1 MPKAHDPQAE
11 LGRLMNGEVRVDTL
25 LITWSLTFAETA
37 GRRRGGSDVLIQSLR
52 LKAAKPTDD
61 LTPGIPL
68 ARFDHVAREIRQAI
82 ENAIA
87 VRNDPECG
95 PINMQSWRQSPAEVD
110 ELIKELHLEVH
121 RRKVK
126 SEVASDDDVLSVK
139 DLISKVGCSAVEI
152 NNLQRRGLIQPKRT
166 VGGQRR
172 FSQRDVARISEL
184 FDRLRRGD
192 ELPPPTG
199 MGREGD
205 LHRDSPADRS
215 RIRHMT
221 MLAVAHLYA
230 DAIERYP
237 NRDHSVIEFIQSKME
252 WLTKDHIITM
262 IRLARTKLDLPI
274 YRRGRI
280 PKSIRAKT
288 NFGVAESAPEFLS
301 LMNEVR
307 ELRSPVGRGWS
318 HSDLAKISRTIDME
332 SLFEAWLKFTDLDGK
347 LATTKAYRD
356 QISALRQ
363 SNRNRVIV
371 VDETQRTEQL
381 K

>member
-1 MPKAHDPQAE
+1 
-11 LGRLMNGEVRVDTL
+11 MNGEVRVDAL
-25 LITWSLTFAETA
+25 PITWSLTFAETA
-37 GRRRGGSDVLIQSLR
+37 GRRRGGSDVFIQSLR
-52 LKAAKPTDD
+52 LKAPKPTDD
-61 LTPGIPL
+61 STPGIPL
-68 ARFDHVAREIRQAI
+68 ARFDHVAWEIRQAI
-82 ENAIA
+82 ENEIA
-87 VRNDPECG
+87 VRNNPARG

-110 ELIKELHLEVH
+110 ELIKELRLEVH

-126 SEVASDDDVLSVK
+126 NELASDDDVLSVK
-139 DLISKVGCSAVEI
+139 DLISKVGCTAVEL
-152 NNLQRRGLIQPKRT
+152 NNLQRRGLVRPKRT

-172 FSQRDVARISEL
+172 FSQRDVARIGEL
-184 FDRLRRGD
+184 IDRLRRGD

-205 LHRDSPADRS
+205 QHRDSLADRS

-274 YRRGRI
+274 YRRGRV
-280 PKSIRAKT
+280 PKSIKAKT
-288 NFGVAESAPEFLS
+288 NLLVAESAPEFLS

-307 ELRSPVGRGWS
+307 EPRSPVVRGWS
-318 HSDLAKISRTIDME
+318 RSDLAKISRRIDMK
-332 SLFEAWLKFTDLDGK
+332 SLFEAWLEFTDVDGD
-347 LATTKAYRD
+347 LAKTKAYRD
-356 QISALRQ
+356 QILALHQ
-363 SNRNRVIV
+363 SMGNRVVI
-371 VDETQRTEQL
+371 VDETKQT